1 MEFYTADN
9 LAPYARTLKLSEGML
24 SYIAARINTG
34 EKLSLMAIAQEL
46 QKKFSGDYVKSS
58 LPSGRPR
65 IYTDVCLLC
74 FSLKEAGHGRLLQV
88 DLRDCIYIGDID
100 V

>member
-9 LAPYARTLKLSEGML
+9 LAPYATNLKLTESML
-24 SYIAARINTG
+24 SYIASRFNTG
-34 EKLSLMAIAQEL
+34 EELSLITLAKEIQM
-46 QKKFSGDYVKSS
+46 KFSGDYVKDN

-65 IYTDVCLLC
+65 IYSDVCLLC
-74 FSLKEAGHGRLLQV
+74 FSLNEAGHGRLLQV
-88 DLRDCIYIGDID
+88 DLTDCIYIGDID